1 MPELTILHKR
11 TLGDLLL
18 ELDDAVFG
26 GQIVPS
32 ADSPHVQALLTEIGA
47 GAPVRIE
54 QRDDHLGLY
63 GWPADGVRARIEA
76 DGGATR
82 FGWRLR
88 EWPDMLL
95 TAEYH
100 AVWEEP
106 NGTLVDIG
114 PSIVEDTVTLF
125 APDDTEPPPG
135 ARYRVLH
142 VSPDRS
148 QDIADRVAAL
158 KPGQRTYEARR
169 AAKAGQ
175 SLHDWIGVKSFTD
188 TMPEAIPAFIVA
200 CDAFTAKLARLP
212 DLIELRPD
220 DFDEADEGAWHP
232 DWETEQARDK
242 LVDWD
247 MARQDRMTEVED
259 GLDALGLTDTRL
271 LDDPNAP
278 PET

>member
-18 ELDDAVFG
+18 ELDDSVFG

-32 ADSPHVQALLTEIGA
+32 ADSPHVQALLAEINA
-47 GAPVRIE
+47 GAPVKIE

-76 DGGATR
+76 DGGAIR

-88 EWPDMLL
+88 EWPDILL

-106 NGTLVDIG
+106 DGTLVDIA

-125 APDDTEPPPG
+125 APDDTDPPPDL
-135 ARYRVLH
+135 RHRVLH

-148 QDIADRVAAL
+148 QEIADRIASL
-158 KPGQRTYEARR
+158 KPSQRMYEERR
-169 AAKAGQ
+169 AAKAGK
-175 SLHDWIGVKSFTD
+175 SLHDWIGAKSFTD
-188 TMPEAIPAFIVA
+188 TLPEAIPAFIAA
-200 CDAFTAKLARLP
+200 CDAFSAKLARLP
-212 DLIELRPD
+212 NLIELRPD
-220 DFDEADEGAWHP
+220 DFDEADEGEWHP
-232 DWETEQARDK
+232 DWETEQAGDK

-247 MARQDRMTEVED
+247 MARQERMMDIEE
-259 GLDALGLTDTRL
+259 GMDALGLMDARL
-271 LDDPNAP
+271 TGESPS
-278 PET
+278 EI

>member
-1 MPELTILHKR
+1 MPELSIPHKQS
-11 TLGDLLL
+11 LGDLLV

-32 ADSPHVQALLTEIGA
+32 ADSPHVQALLTDIGA

-54 QRDDHLGLY
+54 KRDDHLGIY
-63 GWPADGVRARIEA
+63 GWPADGVRARMDV
-76 DGGATR
+76 DGGFIR

-88 EWPDMLL
+88 AWPDMLL
-95 TAEYH
+95 TAERH

-106 NGTLVDIG
+106 DGTLVDIT
-114 PSIVEDTVTLF
+114 PAVTAEPASLF
-125 APDDTEPPPG
+125 APDDTEHAPG

-148 QDIADRVAAL
+148 QDIAGRIASL
-158 KPGQRTYEARR
+158 KPGQRAYEERR
-169 AAKAGQ
+169 AAKAGK

-188 TMPEAIPAFIVA
+188 TLSEAIPAFIAA
-200 CDAFTAKLARLP
+200 CEAFTAKLTHLP
-212 DLIELRPD
+212 DLIEVRPD
-220 DFDEADEGAWHP
+220 DYDVADEGEWHP

-242 LVDWD
+242 LVDWSI
-247 MARQDRMTEVED
+247 AREDRMIDIEE
-259 GLDALGLTDTRL
+259 GMDALGLADTRVI
-271 LDDPNAP
+271 DNSS